1 MSAAISA
8 IGYSVLGAGPIA
20 PVEGRRCMLLV
31 RVGRVIQGFQRVECR
46 SRNPGLVHSPMGQ
59 QAELVL
65 LKEPSGLLDTG
76 GADSS
81 DGVFEARCAQQ
92 KFNKVGPKCNGEI

>member
-46 SRNPGLVHSPMGQ
+46 SRNASLVQGPI
-59 QAELVL
+59 VRYVP
-65 LKEPSGLLDTG
+65 LKEPSGVLGTEG
-76 GADSS
+76 TDSS
-81 DGVFEARCAQQ
+81 DGVFEAQRAR
-92 KFNKVGPKCNGEI
+92 G